1 MIYFGLKFSDSP
13 KGPPPPILCL
23 EVSDMC
29 ARIAVAMSG
38 GVDSSA
44 AALLLREEGH
54 SLIGVT
60 LRLFAPAGGG
70 KDESGDARAVARQ
83 LGIPHHVLDCADLF
97 CREVMDRFVAAYEAG
112 RTPNPCIECN
122 RRIKFGA
129 LLDKCLELGQEE
141 VATGHYARREYDA
154 GSGRWL
160 LKTALHPEK
169 DQSYV
174 LYALTQEQLSRSRFP
189 LGGLSKDEIR
199 SIAAREGLAS
209 AHKSDSQDICFVPD
223 GDYAAFIRRHTGRE
237 YPAGP
242 FVDEEGR
249 VLGEHT
255 GIIGYTVG
263 QRRGLGVSSDAGR
276 LYVKELRPAEN
287 TVVLS
292 DNSSLFSRT
301 LLADD
306 LNLIA
311 CSRLDGPVR
320 LAAKARYR
328 MAPQPCTVRQTG
340 EGALRVTFDQPQ
352 RAITPGQAVVL
363 YDGDT
368 VVGGAT
374 ILKGEL

>member
-1 MIYFGLKFSDSP
+1 
-13 KGPPPPILCL
+13 
-23 EVSDMC
+23 MC

-44 AALLLREEGH
+44 AALLLRDEGH
-54 SLIGVT
+54 DLIGVT
-60 LRLFAPAGGG
+60 LRMFSPCGSKPDDTA
-70 KDESGDARAVARQ
+70 DAKAVAAQ
-83 LGIPHHVLDCADLF
+83 LGFPHHVLDCSDLF

-112 RTPNPCIECN
+112 QTPNPCIECN

-129 LLDKCLELGQEE
+129 LLNECLALGQEA
-141 VATGHYARREYDA
+141 VATGHYVRREFDP

-174 LYALTQEQLSRSRFP
+174 LYSLTQEQLSRARFP
-189 LGGLSKDEIR
+189 LGALSKDEIR
-199 SIAAREGLAS
+199 AIAAREGLAS

-223 GDYAAFIRRHTGRE
+223 GDYASFIRRHTGKV
-237 YPAGP
+237 YPGGHFVNEAG
-242 FVDEEGR
+242 DI
-249 VLGEHT
+249 LGQHT

-263 QRRGLGVSSDAGR
+263 QRRGLGVSSTQGR
-276 LYVKELRPAEN
+276 LYVKEVRPADN

-301 LLADD
+301 LLADG

-311 CSRLDGPVR
+311 CSRLDGPTR
-320 LAAKARYR
+320 LTAKARYR
-328 MAPQPCTVRQTG
+328 MAPQPCTAWQTG
-340 EGALRVTFDQPQ
+340 ENTLCLTFDQPQ

-374 ILKGEL
+374 ILKGEP